1 MDNNIPFILNQVLDH
16 YLNNI
21 LIPLFYVLW
30 RCHFNDRVLKEVN
43 PIFMASSLI
52 LLDVGSYGPYLY
64 IAKEADDQ
72 GNALSLIL
80 LHISC
85 DIPAVALSVSGLRHV
100 LSGALRQ
107 AKP

>member
-21 LIPLFYVLW
+21 LIPFFNVL
-30 RCHFNDRVLKEVN
+30 RRSHFDDRILKQMN
-43 PIFMASSLI
+43 PILLASSLV